1 MSTLTMPGVALAAW
15 RCAVPG
21 AFIVALFGL
30 SLSTRVAGIPALQAS
45 VQGAALLLALWY
57 ALLMLRAWRSRRL
70 PEVNLHLVRTHWV
83 QAAVQ
88 GSIFLYWATAWPFIA
103 GQFPLIAAQACFA
116 YACTMLLGWTRRG
129 QAELGFGPLPII
141 LSTNLFLCFRDEWF
155 YLQFLMIGVGILG
168 KEFLRWQ
175 RDGRSTHIFNP
186 SVLGLSL
193 FSLALLLSGRTDIS
207 WAQQI
212 AVELGRPDHIYLWIF
227 GVGLIVQFMFQVT
240 LVTWAAAATLWLL
253 GMAYTQW
260 TGIHWF
266 LDAGIPVAVFL
277 GLHLLVTDPA
287 TSPRSN
293 GGRTLFGVAYG
304 TGVFLLYG
312 LLELLGAPRF
322 YDKLLMVPL
331 LNLAVPWIDRWSHG
345 TALARIWPF
354 ARLGAMSGQRQNLI
368 YMALWIAS
376 FGAMYAS
383 HAVGPGHPGRA
394 AGFWQTACEDGR
406 RNACRNL
413 LQIAEHECVA
423 GQLQA
428 CRLLAGGAGVAGA
441 GTRTRILAAAQAC
454 DLGDGRACGQ
464 FARMLADDGA
474 AAAMQGDCA
483 AGDARAC
490 YALGTAFLIGHGV
503 PADRAAAAL
512 RFDAAC
518 TLRWAPGCS
527 NLAEMTRYGV
537 GVDRDT
543 ARAQQLY
550 ERACA
555 FGYGSACLR
564 LASWLEEGSEIAPA
578 ATRAAEL
585 RARSCRLGTP
595 GACAARPPG

>member
-1 MSTLTMPGVALAAW
+1 M
-15 RCAVPG
+15 
-21 AFIVALFGL
+21 
-30 SLSTRVAGIPALQAS
+30 
-45 VQGAALLLALWY
+45 
-57 ALLMLRAWRSRRL
+57 
-70 PEVNLHLVRTHWV
+70 RTHWV

-88 GSIFLYWATAWPFIA
+88 GSIFLYWATALPFIA

-116 YACTMLLGWTRRG
+116 HACTMLLGWTRRG

-141 LSTNLFLCFRDEWF
+141 
-155 YLQFLMIGVGILG
+155 QG

-266 LDAGIPVAVFL
+266 LDAGIRIAVFL

-293 GGRTLFGVAYG
+293 GGRALFGVAYG
-304 TGVFLLYG
+304 AGVFLLYG
-312 LLELLGAPRF
+312 LLGLLGAPRF

-331 LNLAVPWIDRWSHG
+331 LNLAVPWIDRCSRG
-345 TALARIWPF
+345 TALARMWPF

-376 FGAMYAS
+376 FGAMYAT
-383 HAVGPGHPGRA
+383 HAVGPGHPGRD
-394 AGFWQTACEDGR
+394 AGFWQAACEAGR

-413 LQIAEHECVA
+413 LEIAEHECVA
-423 GQLQA
+423 GQVAA
-428 CRLLAGGAGVAGA
+428 CRRIGLLRPCVSTWPAHCAGRRAAATSPRCTVTALVSIGTRPGRSSSTSVPAPSATAAPECAWRPGSARAARSRQRRHARPNCRRGVAGWAHQAPAPRDPRARIA
-441 GTRTRILAAAQAC
+441 GATAPSHRRHRRRWPQVRRRPPAAPRTSA
-454 DLGDGRACGQ
+454 
-464 FARMLADDGA
+464 
-474 AAAMQGDCA
+474 
-483 AGDARAC
+483 
-490 YALGTAFLIGHGV
+490 
-503 PADRAAAAL
+503 
-512 RFDAAC
+512 
-518 TLRWAPGCS
+518 APG
-527 NLAEMTRYGV
+527 RQ
-537 GVDRDT
+537 DR
-543 ARAQQLY
+543 R
-550 ERACA
+550 R
-555 FGYGSACLR
+555 
-564 LASWLEEGSEIAPA
+564 
-578 ATRAAEL
+578 
-585 RARSCRLGTP
+585 
-595 GACAARPPG
+595 RPDHG